1 MRYHFFQNFD
11 DYPGFQPKTTFLYYF
26 AHDCKKNLLLFP
38 DDLAE
43 KNQKLDKNYIFFSLF
58 SDDLVEKNQ
67 KEVTIHDLDPLAL
80 TLLVDFSYTGEIV
93 ISEDNVQVSHFQL
106 KVTMIF
112 SLVHFKYQ
120 RDYKF
125 FAVCI

>member
-1 MRYHFFQNFD
+1 M
-11 DYPGFQPKTTFLYYF
+11 
-26 AHDCKKNLLLFP
+26 
-38 DDLAE
+38 
-43 KNQKLDKNYIFFSLF
+43 
-58 SDDLVEKNQ
+58 EKNQ

-112 SLVHFKYQ
+112 LLVHFKFQ
-120 RDYKF
+120 RNCKF
-125 FAVCI
+125 LAVCI